1 MSTLVPETVV
11 ALRSPSSY
19 VPDPTLPLEALRGD
33 LDRRLAALDAALA
46 DPARGGSLQGLILDL
61 ARVATDGAKAAAA
74 RACASTKLNADMQV
88 AQAHAAAQSAVER
101 ERTIAASLRGT
112 LEQVQQEITE
122 LEREKQAEAQAVRE
136 SFERELTERGLATAK
151 IERAATVLQQETTS
165 LCHDLAQSRG
175 ELESERARS
184 AELHAALGRGQEQQA
199 SRERN
204 VAEANLSL
212 DALRA
217 DLALE
222 RRAVADLQRA
232 KAQTQADLAA
242 ERAAATAVR
251 ASHQRAEDTSAA
263 LVALSERARA
273 AHAAENADVAGAQQR
288 IADLT
293 HALAD
298 TDAQLQAERLTG
310 AELRQTIELADAA
323 RQAAS
328 LEQHVE
334 APIEG
339 DSSTRPRPPGG
350 TSWISSAR
358 SWTFKRSSNRAEP
371 SGVAAVTEGGSD
383 LVGRLM
389 RDQMD
394 AVAARGVVETDL
406 ANSERR
412 VAELQQTLADIESQR
427 SVEQQ
432 TSQER
437 TAVLERA
444 FDEMQSRLEAEQKET
459 ARLRSAGE
467 PAKVELSQMLRER
480 VVDEAKLEEMRRD
493 RLTARARADAL
504 EMDPPP
510 LSRRFTTEAS
520 AAG

>member
-74 RACASTKLNADMQV
+74 RACASTKLKADMQV

-101 ERTIAASLRGT
+101 ERTIAANLRGT

-165 LCHDLAQSRG
+165 LCHDLAQVRG

-212 DALRA
+212 DALRS

-273 AHAAENADVAGAQQR
+273 AHASENADVLGAQQR

-339 DSSTRPRPPGG
+339 DSSTRSRPPGG
-350 TSWISSAR
+350 ASWISSAR
-358 SWTFKRSSNRAEP
+358 SWTFKRSSRAEP
-371 SGVAAVTEGGSD
+371 SRVAGVTEGGSD

-427 SVEQQ
+427 GVEQQ

-459 ARLRSAGE
+459 ARLRAAGE

-510 LSRRFTTEAS
+510 LSRCFTTEAS
-520 AAG
+520 AA